1 MIRNLRIVSQNSS
14 KRHRM
19 SQQLKSSEKG
29 SMFEKEKTVREY
41 RTDATVKAVTELI
54 IGRGLRSGDLL
65 PTEPELCAELGI
77 GRNSLREAVRTLRAT
92 GVLVV
97 KHGAGTYVGSLSL
110 QSLSDELLF
119 HSRLAI
125 ADKTTY
131 LKQLSV
137 VRESLEQGLITNLIS
152 EGLIPDIEK
161 LNVYLEKMDE
171 EARQGF
177 ISPETDRKFHEE
189 LLAPLNNPLA
199 IQLLQVFW
207 EVFDELI
214 DPTKDIA
221 AAIKSA
227 DRHHQILLAIKAL
240 DARGAR
246 VAVRSHFEGLR
257 DNLGIKYFDIDY

>member
-1 MIRNLRIVSQNSS
+1 
-14 KRHRM
+14 
-19 SQQLKSSEKG
+19 
-29 SMFEKEKTVREY
+29 MFEEAKVVRES
-41 RTDATVKAVTELI
+41 RADLTVKAVTELI
-54 IGRGLRSGDLL
+54 IARGLRSGDLI
-65 PTEPELCAELGI
+65 PTESELCAELGI
-77 GRNSLREAVRTLRAT
+77 GRNSLREAVRTLKAT
-92 GVLVV
+92 GVLEVR
-97 KHGAGTYVGSLSL
+97 HGSGTYVGTLSL

-119 HSRLAI
+119 HSRLAS
-125 ADKTTY
+125 ADNTTY

-137 VRESLEQGLITNLIS
+137 VRESLEQGLITNLIT
-152 EGLIPDIEK
+152 EGLMPNVDK
-161 LNVYLEKMDE
+161 LQVYLEQMDL

-207 EVFDELI
+207 EIFDALI
-214 DPTKDIA
+214 VPESDVA
-221 AAIKSA
+221 VAIKSA

-257 DNLGIKYFDIDY
+257 DRLGMEDFSID

>member
-1 MIRNLRIVSQNSS
+1 
-14 KRHRM
+14 
-19 SQQLKSSEKG
+19 
-29 SMFEKEKTVREY
+29 MFEPEKREKSYRADETVR
-41 RTDATVKAVTELI
+41 AVTELI
-54 IGRGLRSGDLL
+54 IARGLRSGDLL
-65 PTEPELCAELGI
+65 PTESELCAELRI

-97 KHGAGTYVGSLSL
+97 RHGAGTFVGTLSL

-119 HSRLAI
+119 HSRLAS
-125 ADKTTY
+125 ADNTTY

-152 EGLIPDIEK
+152 EGLMPNIEK
-161 LNVYLEKMDE
+161 LNEYLEQMDI
-171 EARQGF
+171 EAKRGF

-207 EVFDELI
+207 EIFDALI
-214 DPTKDIA
+214 EPKSDVA

-227 DRHHQILLAIKAL
+227 DRHHHILLAIKSL
-240 DARGAR
+240 DTRGAR

-257 DNLGIKYFDIDY
+257 DRLGMEEFEIE